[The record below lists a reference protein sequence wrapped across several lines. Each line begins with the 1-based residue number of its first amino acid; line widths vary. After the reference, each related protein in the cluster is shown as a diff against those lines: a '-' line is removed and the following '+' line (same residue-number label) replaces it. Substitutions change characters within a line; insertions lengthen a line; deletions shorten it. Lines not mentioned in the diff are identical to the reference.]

1 MDTILYI
8 VVGLISFLAGRVSA
22 PNEVIEHIDLTDK
35 ERKQCDYI
43 NNLNES
49 LLSEV
54 QQLRLTE
61 NQLRGQLWEAKQTI
75 KKLQQ
80 KN

>member
-1 MDTILYI
+1 MDIVLYVI
-8 VVGLISFLAGRVSA
+8 VGIVCFMAGRVST
-22 PNEVIEHIDLTDK
+22 PKEIVRQTELSTKEQKDIDYVK
-35 ERKQCDYI
+35 
-43 NNLNES
+43 NLNES

-54 QQLRLTE
+54 QQLRTTE
-61 NQLRGQLWEAKQTI
+61 NQLRGQLWEAKQKI